1 MILRKWNETTRKY
14 EPYTVP
20 NGWHVSTYEAD
31 MSTMVNCCQC
41 GRRLPFGETYT
52 SMQVQTP
59 MGFGYGVCKDCYF
72 GMELPEY
79 RAARG
84 NGE

>member
-1 MILRKWNETTRKY
+1 MILRKWNETTHKY
-14 EPYTVP
+14 EPYVVP
-20 NGWHVSTYEAD
+20 DEWHVSTYEAD
-31 MSTMVNCCQC
+31 MSTVVNCCQC

-52 SMQVQTP
+52 SLQVQTTT
-59 MGFGYGVCKDCYF
+59 GFGYGVCEDCYF

-79 RAARG
+79 EAARG